1 MAKVKIRLFAS
12 LREKYGVSEIEV
24 EVESDEFRE
33 AIEKAGEI
41 LGRDF
46 IDEVLTSEG
55 YRSDRIIL
63 VNGRHIQ
70 FIEELKLRDGDVIAI
85 FPPIAGG

>member
-46 IDEVLTSEG
+46 IDEVSAE
-55 YRSDRIIL
+55 
-63 VNGRHIQ
+63 
-70 FIEELKLRDGDVIAI
+70 
-85 FPPIAGG
+85 